1 VLTVLEVFN
10 RTESFFGSKG
20 IPNPKFEAQL
30 VMAHALSI
38 DRLQIF
44 MRFDQPM
51 EQAEI
56 DAVRELVRRRGE
68 GEPYAYLVGSQE
80 FWSLEFEVGPGVLIP
95 RPDTE
100 TLVEHVLAA
109 LPEDQELFIADIC
122 AGSGC
127 IGIAIASE
135 RPQVK
140 VYAVELSEQALP
152 YLKKNIAKHGLEKR
166 VAALRGDLLGP
177 IPANRPIDWVLSNPP
192 YIATEEMHGLAVSKT
207 EPLEALD
214 GGQDGLD
221 IYRRLVPAAA
231 ERARVGVAMEI
242 GHDQGQAVSKL
253 FEVAGLTQVQV
264 LQDLGKRDRVVMGR
278 KG

>member
-1 VLTVLEVFN
+1 
-10 RTESFFGSKG
+10 
-20 IPNPKFEAQL
+20 
-30 VMAHALSI
+30 M
-38 DRLQIF
+38 
-44 MRFDQPM
+44 
-51 EQAEI
+51 
-56 DAVRELVRRRGE
+56 
-68 GEPYAYLVGSQE
+68 
-80 FWSLEFEVGPGVLIP
+80 
-95 RPDTE
+95 
-100 TLVEHVLAA
+100 AA
-109 LPEDQELFIADIC
+109 LPEDEELFLADIC

-152 YLKKNIAKHGLEKR
+152 YLKTNIAKHGLEKR

-192 YIATEEMHGLAVSKT
+192 YIATAEMHGLAVSKT

-253 FEVAGLTQVQV
+253 FEAAGLTQVQV

>member
-1 VLTVLEVFN
+1 MLTVLEVFN

-30 VMAHALSI
+30 VLAQALKI

-44 MRFDQPM
+44 MRFDQPL
-51 EQAEI
+51 EQAEL
-56 DAVRELVRRRGE
+56 DSVRELVRRRGE

-100 TLVEHVLAA
+100 TLVEHVLAQ
-109 LPEDQELFIADIC
+109 LPDEQELFIADIC

-135 RPQVK
+135 RPQAK
-140 VYAVELSEQALP
+140 VYAVELSEQAMV
-152 YLKKNIAKHGLEKR
+152 YLKKNIVKHGMEKR
-166 VAALRGDLLGP
+166 VAALRGDLLAP
-177 IPANRPIDWVLSNPP
+177 IPESRPVDWVLSNPP
-192 YIATEEMHGLAVSKT
+192 YIATQEMRGLAVAKT

-214 GGQDGLD
+214 GGGDGLVV
-221 IYRRLVPAAA
+221 YRRLVPAAA
-231 ERARVGVAMEI
+231 QRARIGVAMEI
-242 GHDQGQAVSKL
+242 GHDQGQAVAAL
-253 FEVAGLTQVQV
+253 FEKAGLQQVQV
-264 LQDLGKRDRVVMGR
+264 IQDLGKRDRVVMGR
-278 KG
+278 KT

>member
-1 VLTVLEVFN
+1 MLTVLEVFN

-30 VMAHALSI
+30 VLAQALKI

-44 MRFDQPM
+44 MRFDQPL
-51 EQAEI
+51 EQTEL
-56 DAVRELVRRRGE
+56 DAIRELVRRRGE
-68 GEPYAYLVGSQE
+68 GEPYAYLVGNQE

-109 LPEDQELFIADIC
+109 LPEDEELFIADIC

-152 YLKKNIAKHGLEKR
+152 YLKANIAKHGLEKR

-177 IPANRPIDWVLSNPP
+177 IPATRPIDWVLSNPP
-192 YIATEEMHGLAVSKT
+192 YIATQEMRGLAVSKT
-207 EPLEALD
+207 EPVEALD
-214 GGQDGLD
+214 GGEDGLV

-231 ERARVGVAMEI
+231 QRARVGVAMEI
-242 GHDQGQAVSKL
+242 GHDQGQAVAAL
-253 FEVAGLTQVQV
+253 FEAAGLTQVQV

-278 KG
+278 TG

>member
-1 VLTVLEVFN
+1 MLTVLEVFN

-51 EQAEI
+51 EQAEL

-68 GEPYAYLVGSQE
+68 GEPYAYLVGNQE

-100 TLVEHVLAA
+100 TLVEHVLTA
-109 LPEDQELFIADIC
+109 LPEDEELFLADIC

-152 YLKKNIAKHGLEKR
+152 YLKTNIAKHGLEKR
-166 VAALRGDLLGP
+166 VAALRGDLLSP
-177 IPANRPIDWVLSNPP
+177 IPSNRPIDWVLSNPP
-192 YIATEEMHGLAVSKT
+192 YIATAEMHGLAVSKT

-253 FEVAGLTQVQV
+253 FEAAGLTQVQL

>member
-1 VLTVLEVFN
+1 MLTVLEVFN

-51 EQAEI
+51 EQAEL

-68 GEPYAYLVGSQE
+68 GVPYAYLVGNQE

-109 LPEDQELFIADIC
+109 LPEDEELFLADIC

-152 YLKKNIAKHGLEKR
+152 YLKTNIAKHGLEKR

-192 YIATEEMHGLAVSKT
+192 YIATAEMHGLAVSKT

-253 FEVAGLTQVQV
+253 FEAAGLTQVQV

>member
-10 RTESFFGSKG
+10 RTESFLGSKG
-20 IPNPKFEAQL
+20 ISNPKFEAQL
-30 VMAHALSI
+30 LLAHALKI

-44 MRFDQPM
+44 MRFDQPL
-51 EQAEI
+51 EQSEL

-68 GEPYAYLVGSQE
+68 GEPYAYLVGNQE
-80 FWSLEFEVGPGVLIP
+80 FWSLEFQVGPGVLIP

-109 LPEDQELFIADIC
+109 LPEDQELFLADIC

-127 IGIAIASE
+127 IGIAIACD

-152 YLKKNIAKHGLEKR
+152 YLKTNIAKHGMEKR
-166 VAALRGDLLGP
+166 VAALRGDLLAP
-177 IPANRPIDWVLSNPP
+177 IPVSRPIDWVLSNPP
-192 YIATEEMHGLAVSKT
+192 YIATEEMRGLDVAKS
-207 EPLEALD
+207 EPQQALD
-214 GGQDGLD
+214 GGNDGLD

-231 ERARVGVAMEI
+231 ERARIGVAMEI
-242 GHDQGQAVSKL
+242 GHDQGQAVAAMFDK
-253 FEVAGLTQVQV
+253 AGLLQVQV
-264 LQDLGKRDRVVMGR
+264 IQDLGKRDRVVLGR